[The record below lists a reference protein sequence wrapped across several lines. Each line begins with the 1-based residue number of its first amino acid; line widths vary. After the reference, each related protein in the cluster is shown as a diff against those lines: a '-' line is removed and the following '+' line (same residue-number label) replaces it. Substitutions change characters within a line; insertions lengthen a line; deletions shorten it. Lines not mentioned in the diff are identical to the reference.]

1 MKQGPMRIDLHV
13 HSKFSTRPSQWI
25 LQKLGCPESFTEPHE
40 IYHVAKTRGMTLV
53 TITDHN
59 RIEGALEIAHLP
71 DAFVSEEITT
81 YFPEDRCKIHVLAL
95 NIDEAQHR
103 DIQKVRENIY
113 ELVDYL
119 IEAGILHILAHPLYS
134 VNDRL
139 TVTHIEKLLLL
150 FKNFEMNGARNDQ
163 TNACLQ
169 HILRQLTPADIDRLA
184 DDHGIAPRMEEPW
197 RKNITGGS
205 DDHSSLNIARTHT
218 EIPDADTLADALAG
232 ILNHRARVVRH
243 PSTPL
248 GFARTIYSIGYQF
261 YRHRLNLER
270 YTSRDMLLNFLDRG
284 LLPGCVRS
292 GPGFMAKLYDLWH
305 YRKRPRLKTRVP
317 KSLAT
322 FIRHESG
329 KLLHE
334 NPQLL
339 KITEVADTH
348 DDDMEKI
355 LFRFVNHISNRTL
368 LNVARN
374 LMDNL
379 SGANVFNVFQTIG
392 SAGGLYA
399 LMAPYFIS
407 FTHFAQDRVFNRR
420 TLVHFNRMK
429 KDEWSDSPK
438 DQAVTAHFTD
448 RFHDLNRLQL
458 SLQRLTP
465 SRSAN
470 TRFFK
475 LITCDAGSH
484 HKEPGIRRFDP
495 IGTYEHPDFPGYKLF
510 FPPLMEVLNYCYTRE
525 VTHLHSATIGPVGLA
540 ALAVAR
546 ILKLPVYGTCQHALS
561 DCFPFLG
568 ADESVNEILHRFQL
582 WYYDQLD
589 RVYVFYE
596 QDATAL
602 RQMGV
607 QPAKIRIIPRA
618 VDLHR
623 FNPNRRNGH
632 LDRFCGLDTSLKILC
647 DATSAEEKS
656 LSLLTEVFKIL
667 SRVESGIHLIVTGA
681 GSMTAGLKRRL
692 VTTPCSFFE
701 RPTEEEWPGICASS
715 DIFICGGRGQAAV
728 KAISEAQASGVPVI
742 VEDRNQLKCCISAER
757 SGIVVKAKD
766 ADNLYEA
773 LQLLISSKDRRRRM
787 GQSARLF
794 AESSATAWTVF
805 ADPDGTNPSKEQTPP
820 VRLAGGM

>member
-13 HSKFSTRPSQWI
+13 HSKFSTRPSQWL

-40 IYHVAKTRGMTLV
+40 IYHIAKTRGMTLV

-119 IEAGILHILAHPLYS
+119 LAAGILHILAHPLFS

-139 TVTHIEKLLLL
+139 TVTHLEKLLLL

-163 TNACLQ
+163 TNECLQ

-184 DDHGIAPRMEEPW
+184 NAHGITPRMVEPW

-218 EIPDADTLADALAG
+218 VIPDADNLANALAG
-232 ILNHRARVVRH
+232 ILDHRARVVRH

-261 YRHRLNLER
+261 YRHRLHLDR
-270 YTSRDMLLNFLDRG
+270 YTTKDMLLNFLDRC
-284 LLPGCVRS
+284 LLPGGVHS
-292 GPGFMAKLYDLWH
+292 GAGFIAKLYDLWH
-305 YRKRPRLKTRVP
+305 YRKRPRLKSQVP
-317 KSLAT
+317 ESLAT

-339 KITEVADTH
+339 KITEAADTH
-348 DDDMEKI
+348 DDDLEKI
-355 LFRFVNHISNRTL
+355 LFQFVNHISNRAL

-407 FTHFAQDRVFNRR
+407 FTYFAQDRVFNRR
-420 TLVHFNRMK
+420 MASHFNRIK
-429 KDEWSDSPK
+429 KNEQSDGQE
-438 DQAVTAHFTD
+438 DRAVTAHFTD
-448 RFHDLNRLQL
+448 RFHDLHRLQR

-465 SRSAN
+465 VRSAN
-470 TRFFK
+470 PRFFK
-475 LITCDAGSH
+475 LITCDAGKPR
-484 HKEPGIRRFDP
+484 KEQGIRRFDP
-495 IGTYEHPDFPGYKLF
+495 IGTYEHPDFPGNQLF

-525 VTHLHSATIGPVGLA
+525 VTHLHSATMGPVGLA

-546 ILKLPVYGTCQHALS
+546 ILKLPVYGTCHHSLLE
-561 DCFPFLG
+561 CFPFLG
-568 ADESVNEILHRFQL
+568 TDESVGEILHRFQL

-589 RVYVFYE
+589 RVYVFCE
-596 QDATAL
+596 QDATDL

-607 QPAKIRIIPRA
+607 QPGKISIVPHR
-618 VDLHR
+618 VDLRR
-623 FNPNRRNGH
+623 FRPGRRNDH
-632 LDRFCGLDTSLKILC
+632 LDRFCGLQFNLKILC
-647 DATSAEEKS
+647 DATSADEKS
-656 LSLLTEVFKIL
+656 LALLTEVFKIL
-667 SRVESGIHLIVTGA
+667 SRVEGGIHLIVTGA
-681 GSMTAGLKRRL
+681 GSMTAGLKRL
-692 VTTPCSFFE
+692 LGTTPCTFLE

-715 DIFICGGRGQAAV
+715 DIFICGGRGRAAV
-728 KAISEAQASGVPVI
+728 KAVSEAQASGVPVI
-742 VEDRNQLKCCISAER
+742 VDDQDQLKCCISPER
-757 SGIVVKAKD
+757 SGIVVRPKD

-773 LQLLISSKDRRRRM
+773 LQVLIRSEDRRRSM

-794 AESSATAWTVF
+794 AESSATVWTAF
-805 ADPDGTNPSKEQTPP
+805 AEPDGTNPSQEFTSP
-820 VRLAGGM
+820 VRLAEGM

>member
-1 MKQGPMRIDLHV
+1 MDIGPTRIDLHV

-40 IYHVAKTRGMTLV
+40 IYHIAKTRGMTLV

-103 DIQKVRENIY
+103 DIQKARENIY

-119 IEAGILHILAHPLYS
+119 LEADIFHILAHPLFS
-134 VNDRL
+134 VNGRL
-139 TVTHIEKLLLL
+139 TVTHLEKLLLL

-163 TNACLQ
+163 TNGCLQ
-169 HILRQLTPADIDRLA
+169 YILRQLTPTAIDRLA
-184 DDHGIAPRMEEPW
+184 DDHGIAPRMEAPW

-232 ILNHRARVVRH
+232 ILDNRARVVRH

-248 GFARTIYSIGYQF
+248 GFARNIYSIGYQF
-261 YRHRLNLER
+261 YRHRLHLER
-270 YTSRDMLLNFLDRG
+270 YTSRDMLLNFLDRC
-284 LLPGCVRS
+284 LLPGSDRS

-305 YRKRPRLKTRVP
+305 YRKRPRLKTRMP
-317 KSLAT
+317 ESLAA

-339 KITEVADTH
+339 HITEAAGTRG
-348 DDDMEKI
+348 DDLDKI
-355 LFRFVNHISNRTL
+355 LFRFVNHVSNRAL
-368 LNVARN
+368 LNVAEN

-379 SGANVFNVFQTIG
+379 SGANVFNIFQTIG

-399 LMAPYFIS
+399 LLAPFFIS
-407 FTHFAQDRVFNRR
+407 FTYFAQDREFNRR
-420 TLVHFNRMK
+420 TLAHFNRINK
-429 KDEWSDSPK
+429 GERLVGPEDS
-438 DQAVTAHFTD
+438 AVTAHFTD
-448 RFHDLNRLQL
+448 RFHDLNRMQL
-458 SLQRLTP
+458 SLQRLTAT
-465 SRSAN
+465 RSADP
-470 TRFFK
+470 RFFK
-475 LITCDAGSH
+475 LITCDAGKPH
-484 HKEPGIRRFDP
+484 QETGIRRFEP
-495 IGTYEHPDFPGYKLF
+495 IGTYEHPDFPGNRLF
-510 FPPLMEVLNYCYTRE
+510 FPPLMDVLNYCYTRK
-525 VTHLHSATIGPVGLA
+525 VTHLHSATMGPVGLA

-546 ILKLPVYGTCQHALS
+546 ILKLPVYGTCQHELS

-568 ADESVNEILHRFQL
+568 EDESVIEVLNRFQL

-589 RVYVFYE
+589 RVYVFCE

-607 QPAKIRIIPRA
+607 QTGKIIIVPHC

-623 FNPNRRNGH
+623 FHPDRRNGH
-632 LDRFCGLDTSLKILC
+632 LDRHCGSHANLKILC
-647 DATSAEEKS
+647 DATSATEKS
-656 LSLLTEVFKIL
+656 LALLMEVFKIL
-667 SRVESGIHLIVTGA
+667 SRVESGLHLIVTGA
-681 GSMTAGLKRRL
+681 GSMTAGLRRL
-692 VTTPCSFFE
+692 LGSAPCTFLE
-701 RPTEEEWPGICASS
+701 HPTEEEWPGICASS
-715 DIFICGGRGQAAV
+715 DIFISGGRGQDAV
-728 KAISEAQASGVPVI
+728 KAVSEAQASGVPVI
-742 VEDRNQLKCCISAER
+742 VEDLNQLKGCIAPER
-757 SGIVVKAKD
+757 SGIVVRPKD
-766 ADNLYEA
+766 ADSLYEA
-773 LQLLISSKDRRRRM
+773 LQRLISSEDRRRRM
-787 GQSARLF
+787 GRSARRF
-794 AESSATAWTVF
+794 AESSATVWTAF
-805 ADPDGTNPSKEQTPP
+805 ADPNGTNPSQEFASP